1 MPRNP
6 NLRIDLEC
14 VGTQWKFVLH
24 RNSTPHYST
33 RGYESPETAVREAM
47 TLLSLMRLAKG
58 SAERKQ
64 RRLESIKTHGVVAAP
79 KESEAETE
87 PEITLGTDDI

>member
-1 MPRNP
+1 
-6 NLRIDLEC
+6 
-14 VGTQWKFVLH
+14 
-24 RNSTPHYST
+24 
-33 RGYESPETAVREAM
+33 
-47 TLLSLMRLAKG
+47 MRLAKG